1 MRHARQAGTRR
12 YAAVRITRVNT
23 YDISTDPTRL
33 QPAAIHAYLTR
44 SYWSPGIPREVVER
58 AIANSLCFG
67 IYLGQAQV
75 GFARV
80 VTDKATFAYL
90 ADVYVLEEHRGQGLS
105 KRLVETI
112 QAHPELQG
120 LRRFLLATQD
130 AHGLYAQFG
139 FRPLAAPERMMEVRN
154 PPAWLR
160 DAPQA

>member
-1 MRHARQAGTRR
+1 M
-12 YAAVRITRVNT
+12 NT

-44 SYWSPGIPREVVER
+44 SYWSPGIPQEVVER

-105 KRLVETI
+105 KRLVRTI
-112 QAHPELQG
+112 LAHPELQG
-120 LRRFLLATQD
+120 LRRFLLATRD
-130 AHGLYAQFG
+130 AHTLYAQFG
-139 FRPLAAPERMMEVRN
+139 FAPTARPQTLMELRLQ
-154 PPAWLR
+154 PAWLL
-160 DAPQA
+160 PQS